1 VLNSSRLKLI
11 GIRKSARYT
20 PDVRPVK
27 VMSKYPEF
35 SLKKIP
41 KNPAKESEYVRIFY
55 NIVYS

>member
-1 VLNSSRLKLI
+1 LI

-55 NIVYS
+55 SIVYS